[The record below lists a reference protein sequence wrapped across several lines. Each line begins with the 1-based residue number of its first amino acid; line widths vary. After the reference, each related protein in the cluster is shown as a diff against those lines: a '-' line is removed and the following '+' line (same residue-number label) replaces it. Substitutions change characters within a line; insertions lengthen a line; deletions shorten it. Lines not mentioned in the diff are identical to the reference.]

1 MHLRYQVINT
11 FTLGPAPC
19 RGRRGSLSLRV
30 EPYVF
35 PRLCEV
41 ALGLGVY
48 MFLCALTV
56 SLLLSR
62 EHDRAHSGVLQQPT
76 GLARVGGASAEADEG
91 HVCEQ
96 PHHQAPLGAIAHS
109 KALTV
114 MACAGAVSGYR
125 SSQPLPPAS
134 VGVITEQTAPDTLC
148 LLSILVM
155 L

>member
-1 MHLRYQVINT
+1 MY
-11 FTLGPAPC
+11 F
-19 RGRRGSLSLRV
+19 RGCVRWLW
-30 EPYVF
+30 
-35 PRLCEV
+35 
-41 ALGLGVY
+41 GLGVY
-48 MFLCALTV
+48 TFVCALTV

-76 GLARVGGASAEADEG
+76 GLARMGGASAEADEG

-125 SSQPLPPAS
+125 SSKPLPPAS
-134 VGVITEQTAPDTLC
+134 VGVTTEQTAPNFVSALN
-148 LLSILVM
+148 LSDALSYFRGFP
-155 L
+155 LTPRSHQPCQ